1 LAALGDA
8 LRDLS
13 TAAIMLHQAVAD
25 RLGLNVTD
33 HKCAGILCRTGPISA
48 GELAERTGLTTGAIT
63 GVIDR
68 LEKAG
73 FVRRARDPK
82 DRRRVIVEPF
92 PERIE
97 REIGPLFASLAGRV
111 AELCAGYT
119 VEELGLILD
128 FTRRSSQVSYEETRK
143 LREGNATDE
152 KAGADKGKRQTSS
165 TLPPLH
171 GPVPPASP

>member
-1 LAALGDA
+1 LLAALGDA

-33 HKCAGILCRTGPISA
+33 HKCAGILCRSGPLSA
-48 GELAERTGLTTGAIT
+48 GELAEQTGLTTGAIT

-73 FVRRARDPK
+73 FVRRARDPN

-97 REIGPLFASLAGRV
+97 REIGPLFASLSGRV

-119 VEELGLILD
+119 VQELDFILD
-128 FTRRSSQVSYEETRK
+128 FTTRASQVSYEETRK
-143 LREGNATDE
+143 LREGGASAQRPG
-152 KAGADKGKRQTSS
+152 AGRQKR
-165 TLPPLH
+165 
-171 GPVPPASP
+171 